1 MSEYQLAVYFWATLA
16 ALGLAAPLIA
26 MLAGETKKAI
36 EHLHDAVPP
45 SLTSA
50 PQPSRPSCP

>member
-16 ALGLAAPLIA
+16 ALGLVAPLIA
-26 MLAGETKKAI
+26 VLARETKKAV
-36 EHLHDAVPP
+36 EHLHDTAPP